1 MREVNVAVIS
11 RKAKVWGRAV
21 AFFVIMTIVVGV
33 VYLGI
38 STLIAQVALPSQA
51 NGSVIEG
58 SDGKLYST
66 MIGQP
71 FSDERH
77 MWGRPMNPEVL
88 TDADGQPITDA
99 QGNEMLWSAPDS
111 LSVASDEFASVVA
124 ARVDAVRAAHPEH
137 GDEPVPSDLVT
148 CSGSGYDPEI
158 SLAAARY
165 QIERL
170 ARTTGLSEQEI
181 NDIVATCTQ
190 RPVFGLFG
198 TPRVNVVKVNLML
211 DGVIL

>member
-11 RKAKVWGRAV
+11 RKAKVWVRAV
-21 AFFVIMTIVVGV
+21 VLFAIMTLLIGG
-33 VYLGI
+33 VYLGV
-38 STLIAQVALPSQA
+38 STLVAQIAMPSQA

-58 SDGKLYST
+58 NDGKLYST
-66 MIGQP
+66 LIGQP

-77 MWGRPMNPEVL
+77 MWGRPMNPCVL
-88 TDADGQPITDA
+88 TDTEGAPIVDD
-99 QGNEMLWSAPDS
+99 QGNEMLWSGPDS
-111 LSVASDEFASVVA
+111 LSPASQEFDDVVA
-124 ARVDAVRAAHPEH
+124 ARVDTVRAAHPEQ
-137 GDEPVPSDLVT
+137 GNAPVPSDLVT

-165 QIERL
+165 QIPRL

-190 RPVFGLFG
+190 RPVFGSFG

-211 DGVIL
+211 DGVI